1 MTHKEDQKTFENND
15 VTDVAD
21 KKGGSAHTQPP
32 YEVLGSAPAGERCT
46 VCGKGGGVKR
56 ITHGGEVDL
65 WHEDCGRGH
74 LAAMADPPFKLPDLG
89 PDPLDGH
96 GAPPAAHTSPSAKRE
111 QRLSPYTIHELANW
125 YEEEANRR
133 RVGINIDQDLDRD
146 LRQLLAERGVSPMSI
161 PDEFERVM
169 QVVFPM

>member
-1 MTHKEDQKTFENND
+1 M
-15 VTDVAD
+15 
-21 KKGGSAHTQPP
+21 
-32 YEVLGSAPAGERCT
+32 
-46 VCGKGGGVKR
+46 CGKGGGVKR
-56 ITHGGEVDL
+56 IEHGGEVDL

-74 LAAMADPPFKLPDLG
+74 LPTMADPLFKLPDLE
-89 PDPLDGH
+89 PAPMDEH
-96 GAPPAAHTSPSAKRE
+96 GAPLAANTSSSTDGGPV
-111 QRLSPYTIHELANW
+111 LSPYTIHELANW

-146 LRQLLAERGVSPMSI
+146 LRQLLAERGVSPKSI